1 MGRETSAAL
10 KELFERVEALPDDVQ
25 AEALRLFEEV
35 EADLTSPL
43 DLGPEDLAAIEEGL
57 EDVRQ
62 GRVVSMDEVRALFD
76 QYRTK

>member
-1 MGRETSAAL
+1 MGRETSTAL

-35 EADLTSPL
+35 EADLTSPV
-43 DLGPEDLAAIEEGL
+43 DLSPEDIAAIEEGL

-76 QYRTK
+76 QYRAK